1 MYTYKNLQDHAYD
14 YLLDAILTEK
24 LLPGRT
30 YSVTLIAQEIGMSR
44 TPVRD
49 ALQRLS
55 QEKYVDILPSKGF
68 LVHTINEQDIKEI
81 YELRC
86 AIEGYSCFSL
96 ASQVT
101 TPYGMEALHE
111 LEDCLSLQQEIAS
124 DFSNADVYLQYDRQF
139 HNIITSF
146 SGNHSFISIID
157 TNNSR
162 ITGFAK
168 RSLLQQKFLLKTFEE
183 HNRIYQ
189 AIRSGSPEASFQ
201 AMLDHLKTP
210 MAENL
215 RFFGSHHSSGENEV

>member
-14 YLLDAILTEK
+14 YLLEAILTEK
-24 LLPGRT
+24 LLPGQT
-30 YSVTLIAQEIGMSR
+30 YSVTLIAEQIGMSR

-68 LVHTINEQDIKEI
+68 LVHRISEQDIKEI
-81 YELRC
+81 FELRC

-96 ASQVT
+96 ASQIT
-101 TPYGMEALHE
+101 TAQGIEALGK
-111 LEDCLSLQQEIAS
+111 LESCLARQREIAY
-124 DFSNADVYLQYDRQF
+124 DFANADIYLEYDRQF

-146 SGNHSFISIID
+146 SGNSSFINIID

-162 ITGFAK
+162 ITRFAK
-168 RSLLQQKFLLKTFEE
+168 RSLQQQKFLLKTFEE
-183 HNRIYQ
+183 HNHIYQ
-189 AIRSGSPEASFQ
+189 AISSGDAEASFQ

-215 RFFGSHHSSGENEV
+215 RSLGS